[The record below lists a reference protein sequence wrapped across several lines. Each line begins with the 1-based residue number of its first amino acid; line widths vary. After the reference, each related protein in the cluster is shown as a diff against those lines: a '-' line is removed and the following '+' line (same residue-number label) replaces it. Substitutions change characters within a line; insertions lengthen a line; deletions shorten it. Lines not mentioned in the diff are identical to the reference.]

1 VLSMNIKGFL
11 AEILSL
17 IKLHFLDMSFRQVP
31 TMFRKIENLLMVY
44 FKRNIESSLLRKIKE
59 NEGGLEGYFW
69 LNSEVGK

>member
-1 VLSMNIKGFL
+1 
-11 AEILSL
+11 
-17 IKLHFLDMSFRQVP
+17 
-31 TMFRKIENLLMVY
+31 MFRKIENLLMVY